1 MKQNIMKQI
10 HKNIILGAGLLFSSI
25 GLMAQAEMEKA
36 DTLTQKV
43 NVAFRTVDKSELMG
57 GVSSVN
63 MEELTD
69 KSYSLYS
76 LSNMQSLV
84 GGYNGQLWNMGEAL
98 VLVDGV
104 PREANNIRP
113 SEIAQITFL
122 KAAQAVVLYGSRG
135 AKGVILIT
143 TKRGCDEDLRVSVRA
158 NAGINVPKSYPKY
171 LASAEYMTLYNEALK
186 NDGLEPAFSN
196 ELIYNYASGANPYRY
211 PSINFFSDDYI
222 RKTSQD
228 YSGLAEFSGGGR
240 FANFYTNIGYESS
253 NDLLNFGESKNNRNS
268 RLNIRGNVD
277 LRMNDWISGWV
288 NANAIFYDS
297 RHDKADY
304 WGNSATL
311 RPTAPGSAP
320 LVPFIPID
328 FLDPDDAASW
338 TFVKNSNH
346 LIDGKYLLGGTQLN
360 MTNPFAAMYA
370 SGYQKYTSRRFQFD
384 AGINLDLARVLKGLS
399 FRTQFSVDYGTSYI
413 TSIDDDYAVYE
424 ATWNNAF
431 GEDRITSLTKY
442 NMDKHT
448 GTQNVSGSTEYQTL
462 FFSAQFGYQNTFAD
476 NHHVNGILLAHG
488 YQRTNSGEYH
498 RISNANLGLQL
509 GYNYA
514 GKYYAD
520 FSMAAVHSAKLP
532 EGNRLGLSPS
542 LTLGW
547 RLSEESFLNDA
558 DWLDDLKLT
567 AGYSV
572 LNQDLDIENY
582 YMYATKFTQTGTYW
596 GWSETHNSIQSTDYL
611 QGGNPNL
618 GYIKRKEFTA
628 GLDASLWKGFV
639 KLNANFFLTN
649 TDGLLAQPVNY
660 PVYFQTYWP
669 KSDMRPYINVNNQR
683 RTGLD
688 FAVNVGK
695 KQGDFEW
702 NVGLTGMYYTD
713 KNSKWNEDTEYDW
726 LKNEGAAISAIRG
739 YQCLGFFQDEAD
751 VASSATIN
759 SNTKPGDLKYV
770 DQNKDG
776 RIDDKDKVVLGKWS
790 ASFLTG
796 LNLTAKYKGFT
807 LFVAG
812 TGSFGGKGLKDN
824 SYMHVYGDRK
834 YSEVVRGRWTKET
847 AATATYPRLTT
858 QGGELNFVASDFWLY
873 STSRFD
879 LDRVQLTYDL
889 PSSFLKG
896 TFVKGLQIYAN
907 GTSLLTLAKERKY
920 MEMNVGTAPQCR
932 SYSLGVKVDF

>member
-1 MKQNIMKQI
+1 MKQI
-10 HKNIILGAGLLFSSI
+10 HKNIILGAGLLFSSV
-25 GLMAQAEMEKA
+25 GLMAQADMEKT

-43 NVAFRTVDKSELMG
+43 NVAFRTVDRSELMG

-76 LSNMQSLV
+76 LDNMQSLV
-84 GGYNGQLWNMGEAL
+84 GGFNGQLWNMGEAL
-98 VLVDGV
+98 LLVDGV

-143 TKRGCDEDLRVSVRA
+143 TKRGCNEDLRVRVRA
-158 NAGINVPKSYPKY
+158 NGGINVPKSYPKY
-171 LASAEYMTLYNEALK
+171 LASAEYMTLYNEALV
-186 NDGLEPAFSN
+186 NDGLNPAFSG
-196 ELIYNYASGANPYRY
+196 EDIYNYASGANPYRY
-211 PSINFFSDDYI
+211 PSIDFFSDDYI

-228 YSGLAEFSGGGR
+228 YNAAAEFSGGGR
-240 FANFYTNIGYESS
+240 YANFYTNIGYESS
-253 NDLLNFGESKNNRNS
+253 NDLLNFGESKNNRNT

-320 LVPFIPID
+320 LVPFIPIEFID
-328 FLDPDDAASW
+328 ENDAASW
-338 TFVKNSNH
+338 TLVKNSNH

-360 MTNPFAAMYA
+360 MANPFAAMYA
-370 SGYQKYTSRRFQFD
+370 SGYQKATSRRFQFD
-384 AGINLDLARVLKGLS
+384 AGINIDLVKVLKGLS

-431 GEDRITSLTKY
+431 GADRITSLTKY

-448 GTQNVSGSTEYQTL
+448 GTQNVSGSTEYQTI
-462 FFSAQFGYQNTFAD
+462 FFSAQFGYENTFAE
-476 NHHVNGILLAHG
+476 NHHVNGLLLAQG
-488 YQRTNSGEYH
+488 YQQTNSGVYH
-498 RISNANLGLQL
+498 RTSNANLGLQL
-509 GYNYA
+509 DYNYA

-532 EGNRLGLSPS
+532 EGNRVALSPS
-542 LTLGW
+542 FTLGW
-547 RLSEESFLNDA
+547 RLSKESFLEDV
-558 DWLDDLKLT
+558 DWLDNLKLT

-582 YMYATKFTQTGTYW
+582 FTQTGTWW
-596 GWSETHNSIQSTDYL
+596 GWSETHNSMQTTDYL

-639 KLNANFFLTN
+639 RLNANFFLTN
-649 TDGLLAQPVNY
+649 TDGLLAKPVTY
-660 PVYFQTYWP
+660 PVYFQTYYP
-669 KSDMRPYINVNNQR
+669 VSDMRPYINANNQR
-683 RTGLD
+683 RTGVDL
-688 FAVNVGK
+688 AVNVGK

-702 NVGLTGMYYTD
+702 NVGLTGMYYTS
-713 KNSKWNEDTEYDW
+713 KNTKWDEEISYDW
-726 LKNEGAAISAIRG
+726 LRMEGQPIDALRG
-739 YQCLGFFQDEAD
+739 YQCVGFFKDEAD
-751 VASSATIN
+751 VASSAKVN
-759 SNTKPGDLKYV
+759 DNAKPGDLKYV
-770 DQNKDG
+770 DQNNDGIIDSKDQ
-776 RIDDKDKVVLGKWS
+776 VVLGKWG
-790 ASFLTG
+790 APYLLG
-796 LNLTAKYKGFT
+796 LNLTAKYKNFT

-834 YSEVVRGRWTKET
+834 YSEVVRGRWTPET

-858 QGGELNFVASDFWLY
+858 QGGDLNFVASDFWLY

-879 LDRVQLTYDL
+879 LNRVQLTYDF
-889 PSSFLKG
+889 PSSILKG
-896 TFVKGLQIYAN
+896 KIVKGLQVYAY

-920 MEMNVGTAPQCR
+920 MEMNVGSAPQCR
-932 SYSLGVKVDF
+932 SYNLGVKVDF

>member
-1 MKQNIMKQI
+1 MKQI
-10 HKNIILGAGLLFSSI
+10 HKNIILGAGLLFSSVA
-25 GLMAQAEMEKA
+25 LMAQADTEKA
-36 DTLTQKV
+36 DTLTRKV
-43 NVAFRTVDKSELMG
+43 NVAFRTVDRSELMG
-57 GVSSVN
+57 GVSSVDV
-63 MEELTD
+63 EELTN
-69 KSYSLYS
+69 KSYSSYS
-76 LSNMQSLV
+76 LDNMQSFV
-84 GGYNGQLWNMGEAL
+84 GGFNGQLWNMGDAL

-104 PREANNIRP
+104 PRETNNIRP
-113 SEIAQITFL
+113 SEITQITFL

-143 TKRGCDEDLRVSVRA
+143 TKRGGNEDLKVSVRA
-158 NAGINVPKSYPKY
+158 NSGINVPKSYPKY
-171 LASAEYMTLYNEALK
+171 LASAEYMTLYNEALG
-186 NDGLEPAFSN
+186 NDGLAPAFSD

-211 PSINFFSDDYI
+211 PNINFFSDDYI

-228 YSGLAEFSGGGR
+228 YNGVAEFSGGGR
-240 FANFYTNIGYESS
+240 YANFYTNIGYESS
-253 NDLLNFGESKNNRNS
+253 NDLLNFGESKNNRNT

-288 NANAIFYDS
+288 NANAIFYDA
-297 RHDKADY
+297 RGDKADY
-304 WGNSATL
+304 WNNSATL

-320 LVPFIPID
+320 LVPFIPIEFID
-328 FLDPDDAASW
+328 ENDAASW
-338 TFVKNSNH
+338 TLVNNSNY

-370 SGYQKYTSRRFQFD
+370 SGYRKATSRRFQFD
-384 AGINLDLARVLKGLS
+384 AGINLDLERVLKGLS

-424 ATWNNAF
+424 AAWNNAF
-431 GEDRITSLTKY
+431 GADRITSLTKY

-448 GTQNVSGSTEYQTL
+448 GTQNVNESTEYQTI

-476 NHHVNGILLAHG
+476 DHHVSGLLLAQG

-498 RISNANLGLQL
+498 RISNANLGLQAN
-509 GYNYA
+509 YNYA

-547 RLSEESFLNDA
+547 RLTEESFMEDA
-558 DWLDDLKLT
+558 DWLDNLKLT

-572 LNQDLDIENY
+572 LNQDLDIREY
-582 YMYATKFTQTGTYW
+582 YMYATRFTQTGTWW
-596 GWSETHNSIQSTDYL
+596 GWSETHNAMQTSDYL
-611 QGGNPNL
+611 RGGNPNL

-649 TDGLLAQPVNY
+649 TEGLLAQPVTY
-660 PVYFQTYWP
+660 PSYFQTYYP
-669 KSDMRPYINVNNQR
+669 VSDMRPYINANNQR
-683 RTGLD
+683 RTGVD
-688 FAVNVGK
+688 WAVNIGK

-702 NVGLTGMYYTD
+702 NVGLTGMYYTS
-713 KNSKWNEDTEYDW
+713 KNTKWDEMAEFSW
-726 LKNEGAAISAIRG
+726 LENQEQPIDALRG
-739 YQCLGFFQDEAD
+739 YQCLGFFKDEAD
-751 VASSATIN
+751 VENSAKVN

-776 RIDDKDKVVLGKWS
+776 IIDNKDQVVLGKWS
-790 ASFLTG
+790 APLLMG

-812 TGSFGGKGLKDN
+812 AGSFGGKGLKDN
-824 SYMHVYGDRK
+824 RYMHVYGDRK
-834 YSEVVRGRWTKET
+834 YSEVVRGRWTPET

-858 QGGELNFVASDFWLY
+858 QGGDLNFVPSDFWLY

-879 LDRVQLTYDL
+879 LNRVQLTYDF
-889 PSSFLKG
+889 PAAMLKSKI
-896 TFVKGLQIYAN
+896 VKGLQIYAN
-907 GTSLLTLAKERKY
+907 GTSLLTLAKEREY
-920 MEMNVGTAPQCR
+920 MEMNVGTAPQLR